1 MLTCLTLLC
10 GIVVILGSIYR
21 WPFGITF
28 GALGEMLIFSWADR
42 IRGFL
47 EDGGF
52 WKHQEGDTF
61 DVDGDVENEG
71 LQIGDPLDHDQ
82 RRVFTVSLWVC
93 LALGI
98 WLLSVAIFDY
108 VEITNLEALG

>member
-1 MLTCLTLLC
+1 
-10 GIVVILGSIYR
+10 
-21 WPFGITF
+21 
-28 GALGEMLIFSWADR
+28 
-42 IRGFL
+42 
-47 EDGGF
+47 
-52 WKHQEGDTF
+52 
-61 DVDGDVENEG
+61 

-82 RRVFTVSLWVC
+82 RRIFTVSLWVC